1 MNGHSY
7 LFPLAAAAG
16 LTALSIACASTGGI
30 SKPPEPASPAVL
42 SRDDAI
48 DAALQAASGL
58 IGEDET
64 QETAAFYTT
73 FGGAYEA
80 LDFDTPLPGSARPPG
95 ETPVWVVT
103 FKGMFYE
110 PQGPGP
116 EPTVTPK
123 PREPTCS
130 EVVVLIPDGV
140 EPDSPDSWS
149 ELTFRPA
156 GSCS

>member
-1 MNGHSY
+1 MKGHSN

-16 LTALSIACASTGGI
+16 LTALSIACASSGGI

-48 DAALQAASGL
+48 DAALQRASGL
-58 IGEDET
+58 IGEDEI
-64 QETAAFYTT
+64 QETTAFYTT
-73 FGGAYEA
+73 YGGAYEA
-80 LDFDTPLPGSARPPG
+80 LGFETPLPGSARPSG

-110 PQGPGP
+110 PQGPRP

-123 PREPTCS
+123 AREPTCS
-130 EVVVLIPDGV
+130 EVVVLISDGV
-140 EPDSPDSWS
+140 EPNSPDSWS